1 MATHPLLLNYYTTNY
16 NSPNGLKKQ
25 GKWKEFSDNWKIKP
39 RTHSNIVVVE
49 SQLPRWI
56 LDKVCHQKIVDSIPW
71 SVSKLRRFFG
81 NSINV
86 SDIKEIRNQFS
97 FAHMDKKHIP
107 YLKLQ
112 EQNPRSYNK
121 TLALATIHNKKKVTY
136 KEGYSNE
143 KRNQTKKAVYIL

>member
-1 MATHPLLLNYYTTNY
+1 
-16 NSPNGLKKQ
+16 
-25 GKWKEFSDNWKIKP
+25 
-39 RTHSNIVVVE
+39 
-49 SQLPRWI
+49 
-56 LDKVCHQKIVDSIPW
+56 
-71 SVSKLRRFFG
+71 
-81 NSINV
+81 
-86 SDIKEIRNQFS
+86 
-97 FAHMDKKHIP
+97 MDKKHIP